1 MSSLR
6 KRLACLNYLL
16 AEEITVTVTRKA
28 IRAYTPRVK
37 AALKAVDAAMRAGEI
52 LRADADAVERMTRDE
67 EYSPDD
73 LLYYWVQRAAQAE
86 FNALEWRMDYLLDVV
101 RADLGPRVAR
111 ELVKE
116 FAWGGFVV
124 R

>member
-1 MSSLR
+1 MSTLR
-6 KRLACLNYLL
+6 KRLACLNYRL
-16 AEEITVTVTRKA
+16 ADEITVTVTQKT

-37 AALKAVDAAMRAGEI
+37 AALKAIDLAMKAK
-52 LRADADAVERMTRDE
+52 
-67 EYSPDD
+67 D
-73 LLYYWVQRAAQAE
+73 LLNPHYESVLWGSRRDSARLSQPLARAVQAE
-86 FNALEWRMDYLLDVV
+86 ADALEWRMDYLLDVV